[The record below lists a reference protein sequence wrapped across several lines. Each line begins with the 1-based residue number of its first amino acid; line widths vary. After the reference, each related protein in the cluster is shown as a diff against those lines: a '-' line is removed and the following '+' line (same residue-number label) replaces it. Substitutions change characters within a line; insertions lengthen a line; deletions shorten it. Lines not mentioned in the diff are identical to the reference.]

1 MLTKQEKS
9 PESGDYFY
17 HYEPPYLPGEKLTF
31 PNDPGGTVAIEKLGA
46 GRVVNWNGRAGD
58 TVRAPAGTEFRPLPL
73 PEGWQGLKNYLFT
86 LGEDGWLTFRFSPRE
101 A

>member
-1 MLTKQEKS
+1 
-9 PESGDYFY
+9 
-17 HYEPPYLPGEKLTF
+17 
-31 PNDPGGTVAIEKLGA
+31 
-46 GRVVNWNGRAGD
+46 VVNWNGRAGD

-73 PEGWQGLKNYLFT
+73 PEGWQGLKNYVFT